1 MLLKLLAIILA
12 VVLIFRLMIR
22 YLLPAL
28 GLFVVKKASKNM
40 EEQMKKKTQ
49 GERIYSKGDT
59 ETRMKSNRTNTTSSA
74 GDDDFVE
81 YEEID

>member
-1 MLLKLLAIILA
+1 
-12 VVLIFRLMIR
+12 MIR

-59 ETRMKSNRTNTTSSA
+59 EIRMKSNRTNTTSSA

-81 YEEID
+81 YEETD